1 MGKLTDEKFVS
12 IEYDTWINK
21 YVPMEQ
27 ELSATKEE
35 LEKEKES
42 KTHHVYLTIDNYL
55 VKESLA
61 KYKDDMFRGG
71 RYQSARILTFDN
83 IWSINI
89 KDIDVEAIHNEVI
102 KVAKMCIKD
111 LNLVTYDDL
120 QNHYAQVN
128 YLKEETERLAE
139 LNRVRITRIPK
150 FIKWLFKI
158 KL

>member
-1 MGKLTDEKFVS
+1 MGKLTDEKFIS
-12 IEYDTWINK
+12 IEYDTWNNK

-27 ELSATKEE
+27 ELIATKEE

-55 VKESLA
+55 VRESLA

-83 IWSINI
+83 IWSNNI
-89 KDIDVEAIHNEVI
+89 KDIDVQAIHNEVT
-102 KVAKMCIKD
+102 KVAKMSIKD

-128 YLKEETERLAE
+128 YLKEETERLVE
-139 LNRVRITRIPK
+139 LNRARITRIPK